1 MELSEQ
7 HLTHEEVKSGKTEL
21 DISEFMVT
29 KNLFFLNVPLIL
41 GARLLP
47 WQTLRL
53 CKITLKCS

>member
-47 WQTLRL
+47 W
-53 CKITLKCS
+53 